1 MRTMRTTMTA
11 CEWITERQTRCESAI
26 SKELERTG
34 LRKPT
39 IICLPK
45 LGSWDQVRKIDD
57 GIDVIRVLHILE
69 DIPLF
74 KIPYYVNDVESYVNM
89 LLREHLKTM

>member
-1 MRTMRTTMTA
+1 MRMKTTA
-11 CEWITERQTRCESAI
+11 REWITGRQTRCESAI

-34 LRKPT
+34 CRKPT
-39 IICLPK
+39 IVCLPK
-45 LGSWDQVRKIDD
+45 LGSWKQVCEIDD

-69 DIPLF
+69 DIPFF

-89 LLREHLKTM
+89 LLREYLKSL

>member
-39 IICLPK
+39 IICVPK
-45 LGSWDQVRKIDD
+45 LESWE
-57 GIDVIRVLHILE
+57 RVCELDNMIKELRISHDLANR
-69 DIPLF
+69 PLF
-74 KIPYYVNDVESYVNM
+74 KIPYYVNDVGRYTSM
-89 LLREHLKTM
+89 LFREHLKTM